1 MQPET
6 SQALFQIDEILA
18 GSPNTVVGTTN
29 KVAGEI
35 RLDPTHPEASQVG
48 PITVE
53 TGSLVTDNT
62 FRNRAISSFILN
74 SGTYPL
80 ATFAPTSLAGMP
92 ASVAVGETFSFTIT
106 GDLTLRDITQP
117 VTFEVTVTAET
128 ADRISGKATAT
139 VRRADFSLKIPSVPQ
154 VAGVSEEVLLEFD
167 FTALRAG

>member
-1 MQPET
+1 M
-6 SQALFQIDEILA
+6 
-18 GSPNTVVGTTN
+18 
-29 KVAGEI
+29 
-35 RLDPTHPEASQVG
+35 
-48 PITVE
+48 
-53 TGSLVTDNT
+53 VTDNT

-117 VTFEVTVTAET
+117 VTFEVTVTAEA
-128 ADRISGKATAT
+128 ADWISGKATAT

-154 VAGVSEEVLLEFD
+154 VAWRVEGRYSSNSTLRRCAPGSELAAVDVIARVNKPGACQGTPVAFS
-167 FTALRAG
+167 RG